1 MGSGAEVAQRL
12 TASTVGAVIVNHNAG
27 AHLIDAVR
35 SVRREGIRQIVI
47 VDNDSTDGST
57 AAALAQFPELQ
68 SIRLPNPG
76 YGAANNEG
84 AARLDTDYI
93 WCLNPDIVVH
103 DDALAPLVA
112 VLDDDP
118 SVAVVGPMMLN
129 VDGTPYPSARSFP
142 VLSNAVGH
150 ALFGVAWPANRWSR
164 AYKRLDLGHVERSFV
179 DWVSGAAMLV
189 RRDAFDGVGGFDADY
204 FMYMEDVDLCWRLG
218 QAGWKVVFEPA
229 GAVTHVGGVS
239 TSRRP
244 YRMLKEHHRSAIR
257 YNARTT
263 TGWQTM
269 LLPLL
274 VGGLAARLPM
284 AWLHQYVVRR
294 RAARS

>member
-1 MGSGAEVAQRL
+1 MGTGAKVAQRL
-12 TASTVGAVIVNHNAG
+12 TVSTVGAVIVNHNAG
-27 AHLIDAVR
+27 AHLIDAIR
-35 SVRREGIRQIVI
+35 SVRQEGVEQIVI

-57 AAALAQFPELQ
+57 AAALAQFPDVQ
-68 SIRLPNPG
+68 SMFLPNPG

-84 AARLDTDYI
+84 AARLDTEYI

-103 DDALAPLVA
+103 DHALAPLLA
-112 VLDDDP
+112 VLENDS
-118 SVAVVGPMMLN
+118 SVAVVGPKMMN
-129 VDGTPYPSARSFP
+129 VDGTAYPSARSFP

-150 ALFGVAWPANRWSR
+150 ALFGVAWPANPWSR
-164 AYKRLDLGHVERSFV
+164 AYKRLDYGHTERAFV

-189 RRDAFDGVGGFDADY
+189 RGEAFHGVGGFDADY
-204 FMYMEDVDLCWRLG
+204 FMYMEDVDLCWRLTH
-218 QAGWKVVFEPA
+218 AGWKVVFEPA

-263 TGWQTM
+263 TGLQKL

-274 VGGLAARLPM
+274 VVGLAARLPL

-294 RAARS
+294 RAART